1 MTFAL
6 RGNKVYK
13 KNNTFRLY
21 NSINN
26 IDINVIRNH
35 INNTFISKLT
45 GKTAP
50 ADMFVYSSQDP
61 YTNNG
66 TFVRNPN
73 CWLSGVTNISCFSPA
88 QMSGANWWQRGGTLI
103 SPRHVLFAKH
113 FTTSVL
119 PGGTPLRFVDDNN
132 NTITRN
138 IVQYASDLTDISIAV
153 LDSDVPSNIKFAKVL
168 PPDYIS
174 YLKLS
179 SQDLLYSVALDQ
191 QEKAIV
197 KRMGGLS
204 GLIANDG
211 QGGTVNIP
219 NILIYNLLESDP
231 FFSFTETIIVGDSGN
246 PVFLIIDNE
255 LVVLTTWW
263 TANSGPFIT
272 TRYNTVNSLMN
283 QLGGGYQLTPINLQ
297 AVYNKYR

>member
-1 MTFAL
+1 MTFAIK
-6 RGNKVYK
+6 GTKVYK
-13 KNNTFRLY
+13 KNNTFRIF

-26 IDINVIRNH
+26 IDKNVIRNH
-35 INNTFISKLT
+35 INDTFISKLT

-73 CWLSGVTNISCFSPA
+73 CWLNGVTNISCFSPA

-132 NTITRN
+132 NTVTRN
-138 IVQYASDLTDISIAV
+138 IMQYATDLTDIAIAV

-168 PPDYIS
+168 PPDYIN
-174 YLKLS
+174 YLTLNS
-179 SQDLLYSVALDQ
+179 NEFLYAVGLDQ

-197 KRMGGLS
+197 KRLVGLNGYIVS
-204 GLIANDG
+204 DG

-219 NILIYNLLESDP
+219 NISFFNLLSDDP
-231 FFSFTETIIVGDSGN
+231 FFSFTESIVVGDSGN
-246 PVFLIIDNE
+246 PVFFIIDNE
-255 LVVLTTWW
+255 LIVLTTWW
-263 TANSGPFIT
+263 FATGGPFIT
-272 TRYNTVNSLMN
+272 ARYDAVNSLMN